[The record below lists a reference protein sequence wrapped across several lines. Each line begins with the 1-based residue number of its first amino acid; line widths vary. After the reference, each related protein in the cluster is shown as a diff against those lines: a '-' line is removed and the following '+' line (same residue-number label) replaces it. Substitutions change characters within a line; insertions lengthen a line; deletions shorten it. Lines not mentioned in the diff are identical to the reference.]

1 MTARPVQGGG
11 VPSPEGDLSR
21 RRSRSGRGDAGAS
34 GRAATPSP
42 ERRSR
47 SRRVASFWRESP
59 AEVRA
64 ANCPS
69 RECPTTPLS
78 DPGTLDGPGGGPNR
92 ARMMMTLHPPDNVW
106 EARLSLPQRP
116 GGASRP
122 LPLLDAQARSS
133 PPCSVRAGAR
143 KDRRLEAHRRRTRP
157 VPGVDREQPGTG
169 TARER
174 NAPHLFACACPHH
187 RQAGSMNPR
196 VSGSA

>member
-1 MTARPVQGGG
+1 METPVPVAG
-11 VPSPEGDLSR
+11 PRLHHRKGDHDPGASR
-21 RRSRSGRGDAGAS
+21 RSGAS
-34 GRAATPSP
+34 LQPRSVQPIAPRVSA
-42 ERRSR
+42 RRR
-47 SRRVASFWRESP
+47 PCRI
-59 AEVRA
+59 
-64 ANCPS
+64 
-69 RECPTTPLS
+69 
-78 DPGTLDGPGGGPNR
+78 PGTLDGPGGGPNR